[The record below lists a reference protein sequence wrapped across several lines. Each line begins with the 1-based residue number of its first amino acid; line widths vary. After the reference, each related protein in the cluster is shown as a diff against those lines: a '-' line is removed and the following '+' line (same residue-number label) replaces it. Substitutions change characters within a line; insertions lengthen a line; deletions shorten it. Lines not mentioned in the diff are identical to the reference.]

1 MAKIRQF
8 TPRKE
13 KKEEIPFSDRIRR
26 YRRGQALKLLII
38 IVLIVGVAGVV
49 YYRWKNSSY
58 SSYVELLSTPKVTAS
73 GSTHEN
79 HNGNVLTYSK
89 DGISSM
95 DAKGNI
101 VWNETYQMQNPM
113 VKVNGGIVAA
123 GDYNGHIIYIMDESG
138 KMGEVDTNLP
148 IRDMAVSKDGIV
160 AVVLEDNELMRIH
173 VYDPQGTELVKSE
186 CRMQQNGYP
195 VAIAL
200 SDDGTVMGVSYLYV
214 DSGTIKSTVAFY
226 NFSGVGQSSIDR
238 LVSSWEYPDTIIPY
252 LGFFGKEE
260 VFAVGNGRISF
271 FGGEEKPVS
280 TADRLLNEEIR
291 SVYTGEDH
299 IGLLYLDTTGAAL
312 YRLDVYDSS
321 GQLILSQS
329 IDMEFQDILIGKN
342 DLLVYDETTCVMY
355 GLNGTE
361 KYRGT
366 FGKNVNRI
374 IPAGKSN
381 KFLLI
386 TSNSI
391 DTIELR

>member
-113 VKVNGGIVAA
+113 VKVNG
-123 GDYNGHIIYIMDESG
+123 
-138 KMGEVDTNLP
+138 DTNLP

-173 VYDPQGTELVKSE
+173 VYDPLGTELVKSE